1 MGNLAVSRAFG
12 DAEFKKNISYGVQ
25 HDTDAT
31 ANNSSSSSSSGNNSS
46 TSPDSNEPSV
56 CGPLVIA
63 EPVSFQF
70 TCINLLTVPPQIVCY
85 CHRFNVDKR
94 SRVALQEFAI
104 VQMTAEDDFM
114 VLACD
119 GLFDV
124 YSNKEVVK
132 AVKQEMA
139 AHGDAQKCCENIT
152 LRAIKERHT
161 RDNVTMILLMLK
173 PDNTAANAAAAKAAA
188 QAAAAAEQQQQQQQ
202 QQQAQSSKEP
212 ALAVPL
218 PPASG
223 TLDTQQGEQ
232 QPLQQQQQQQTS

>member
-63 EPVSFQF
+63 EP
-70 TCINLLTVPPQIVCY
+70 
-85 CHRFNVDKR
+85 
-94 SRVALQEFAI
+94 EFAI